1 MKVKLKNLLVTKS
14 TSIGEC
20 MQRLNAT
27 AEKCLIVTDNK
38 KILLGTITDGDIR
51 RSILNDFDIK
61 NQSKMF
67 TLKIQQV
74 LLKEIIKKL

>member
-38 KILLGTITDGDIR
+38 KNIIR
-51 RSILNDFDIK
+51 NNHRWRY
-61 NQSKMF
+61 
-67 TLKIQQV
+67 
-74 LLKEIIKKL
+74 KKKYT